1 MQLGNRRILSR
12 MVEACKGVA
21 GAWREEDKLG
31 KQKPVNRGGV
41 FQSSELSIMSFSDE
55 MCP

>member
-1 MQLGNRRILSR
+1 MQLGNRRVLSR
-12 MVEACKGVA
+12 MEAWKGVA

-41 FQSSELSIMSFSDE
+41 FSLQNSVL
-55 MCP
+55 

>member
-1 MQLGNRRILSR
+1 MQLGNRRVLSR
-12 MVEACKGVA
+12 MVEAWKGVA

-41 FQSSELSIMSFSDE
+41 FSLQNSVL
-55 MCP
+55 